1 MKETEK
7 KTAAKA
13 TGAPVKD
20 TKKTV
25 AKDDKKTE
33 TKATVKET
41 KKAEAKVEKKPEAK
55 AEKKVEAK
63 DKKATVAKPVA
74 EEEKKAPAKAERA
87 AVTGKFYI
95 CKAGAGFRYSLTAN
109 NGQLLYESRD
119 YKTFDNCE
127 ESIEKFKN
135 AVATAE
141 FKVRKDKFGN
151 YQFNLKS
158 PTSTTTLYIGET
170 YTMER
175 DCLKIVESVKRFA
188 PTAPVVDVTGD
199 PEYTIKYIAFEIPAD
214 VREAVE
220 KGQGAVG
227 KWKITHVDENDKKS
241 PFIYLLYAN
250 NGQLLY
256 QSREYA
262 TKDNCLNGVETF
274 VKTLKENSFVIDSDK
289 FGRYKF
295 IVRSRKSTMEYLG
308 QNYSDKQ
315 ACISS
320 AISVYKFAL
329 RTPLDF

>member
-1 MKETEK
+1 MKDTEK
-7 KTAAKA
+7 K
-13 TGAPVKD
+13 PV
-20 TKKTV
+20 
-25 AKDDKKTE
+25 
-33 TKATVKET
+33 VKE
-41 KKAEAKVEKKPEAK
+41 EKKPVAK
-55 AEKKVEAK
+55 EEKKPVAK
-63 DKKATVAKPVA
+63 EEKKPVAKKEEKKPAAKEEKKPATKEEKKPAAKEEKKPVAKEDKKAPSG
-74 EEEKKAPAKAERA
+74 
-87 AVTGKFYI
+87 VTGRYYI
-95 CKAGAGFRYSLTAN
+95 CKAGTGFRYSLTAN

-119 YKTFDNCE
+119 YKTFANCE
-127 ESIEKFKN
+127 ESIEKFKY
-135 AVATAE
+135 AVANSE
-141 FKVRKDKFGN
+141 FVVRQDKFKN

-170 YTMER
+170 YTSER

-188 PTAPVVDVTGD
+188 PISPVVDVTND
-199 PEYTIKYIAFEIPAD
+199 PDYDIKFVAFEIPAD

-227 KWKITHVDENDKKS
+227 KWKLTHVDEDDKKS

-256 QSREYA
+256 QSRDYA
-262 TKDNCLNGVETF
+262 TKDNCINGVETF
-274 VKTLKENSFVIDSDK
+274 VKTLKEGAFIIDSDK

-295 IVRSRKSTMEYLG
+295 IIRSRKSTMEYLG